1 MKTYSLVAL
10 ILAITTYSCEK
21 TVPVTLHTQSAGPTQ
36 RATDTTTSTSPDST
50 LIPPYPQQTAN
61 ANTAGTIAA
70 GCPVL
75 SIYGDSLFYLQPASG
90 KDEILLPVNNQG
102 AGKYYAWPA
111 GMVIDHNTGAID
123 LTQSQSGLKYAIGF
137 VPAGTTDTCL
147 STLVIG
153 GASYLDS
160 VYVLVNGSTKAVPYF
175 DANPSLASNCDG
187 SGNGS
192 GCKFDVNGTAAGL
205 RVSVNKS
212 SGEIDLKKTLE
223 GNGNTGGAFG
233 LMPFDGQTVT
243 VPIYYQLKHGSNN
256 AMQVINVQLVYY
268 DSKAS
273 MQAGLLSNLGLR
285 LFNALNYMLISTS
298 ANPRPPIL
306 VITRN
311 K

>member
-1 MKTYSLVAL
+1 M
-10 ILAITTYSCEK
+10 I
-21 TVPVTLHTQSAGPTQ
+21 
-36 RATDTTTSTSPDST
+36 
-50 LIPPYPQQTAN
+50 YPQPAIGQDN
-61 ANTAGTIAA
+61 M
-70 GCPVL
+70 L
-75 SIYGDSLFYLQPASG
+75 S
-90 KDEILLPVNNQG
+90 PVNSPGSGQ
-102 AGKYYAWPA
+102 YFAWPA
-111 GMVIDHNTGAID
+111 GLVIDHNTGIID
-123 LTQSQSGLKYAIGF
+123 LSKSQTGMKYAIGF

-147 STLVIG
+147 SSLVLG

-160 VYVLVNGSTKAVPYF
+160 VYVLVNGSTKALPYF

-192 GCKFDVNGTAAGL
+192 GCKFDVNGIAAGL
-205 RVSVNKS
+205 RVSVNNS

-233 LMPFDGQTVT
+233 LTPFDGQTVT

-256 AMQVINVQLVYY
+256 AMQVINVQLMYF

-273 MQAGLLSNLGLR
+273 MQASLLSNLDLR
-285 LFNALNYMLISTS
+285 LFNALNYLLISTS

-311 K
+311 R